1 MVPVPR
7 VQELPV
13 LTEYSHDTASLA
25 LVTVTNPLFVGLFG
39 KATLGLVGIT
49 VSTISSD
56 ALRVVPDTFPTPSV
70 LRT

>member
-13 LTEYSHDTASLA
+13 STEYSHDTVSLA
-25 LVTVTNPLFVGLFG
+25 LVTVTVPSTVGLFG
-39 KATLGLVGIT
+39 KATIGLSGTT
-49 VSTISSD
+49 VSTINSD
-56 ALRVVPDTFPTPSV
+56 ALVIDPDMFPTASV